1 MRMATSPTDRLR
13 HSRQA
18 GFTLIELLAVMT
30 ILAIAITA
38 FSYSSGKGLGTAR
51 FRAMLVETSAAI
63 AEERSAAIRR
73 AEERVFVIDV
83 RNRRLGN
90 PGSGKPILMPEGVML
105 TASIAQSEQNSD
117 GTAGIRFYP
126 AGTSSGG
133 TLAFT
138 YRAQVYEIRVNWL
151 TGSVTMHRV

>member
-1 MRMATSPTDRLR
+1 MRMVTSPTDRWR
-13 HSRQA
+13 HASQA

-38 FSYSSGKGLGTAR
+38 FSYSGGKGLGTAR

-63 AEERSAAIRR
+63 SAERSAAIRQ
-73 AEERVFVIDV
+73 AEERVFRIDV
-83 RNRRLGN
+83 RNRRLG
-90 PGSGKPILMPEGVML
+90 GATGREISMPDGVML
-105 TASIAQSEQNSD
+105 TASIAQSEQNRD

-138 YRAQVYEIRVNWL
+138 YQGQVYEIRVNWL